1 MSRTKMTWRNLEN
14 GKPAKTQRLRTLLT
28 AMTAGLMGLALNGAQ
43 AAVFNQATNSS
54 PIVLSADQ
62 RLIWSVN
69 PLDDTVT
76 VIRAKNNTVLTTLA
90 TGDEPR
96 SVAVDPNNRFAFIA
110 NAAGNS
116 VTVIKITNRR
126 LDSFAAVTRKTIK
139 TGAEP
144 WDIVISP
151 DGKRIFVANSGQDT
165 ISVINVATLELI
177 GNINLRNSLC
187 NGPNRARRFQ
197 PRGMAIILSN
207 TQLYVTR
214 FLSFTRSRAD
224 GGKQGIDTGKEGAVC
239 RIAIDTSS
247 TSINDY
253 NPAQLLTFAPQL
265 TGFAVDS
272 TGDGVPD
279 PTSAFPNQMQSLVIR
294 GNKGFMPNIAA
305 SPTSPLVFN
314 NDTQSFVTFLNNI
327 GSGELADGGSLN
339 LHLGARNPELGKK
352 KLFFANPWAM
362 AFSNQAGTGFGYIA
376 SAASDLLVKVKVN
389 ANDKISFTVDDDT
402 TRYVDLNDPDNPAT
416 SGANAG
422 KNPVGIVITAD
433 GTRAYVANH
442 VSGNV
447 SVVDTLADKVIKVV
461 QTANRPASG
470 SVAEELGVGAEMFFS
485 SRGNFVRP
493 SGTTVSTTERL
504 SSEGWQ
510 ACSSCHFN
518 GWTDGVV
525 WQFGAGPRKSVNL
538 AGTFN
543 PNDRNEQKIL
553 NYSAIFD
560 EVEDFDAN
568 VRNVSG
574 PGALAIAVTCQSGLP
589 TSTLDPNHGLLIG
602 DNGDINVPPCVINSL
617 AKANAGRKQVAVDP
631 VGATARVNALTALKK
646 WVQFAVRVPNG
657 PLTSAEV
664 SGGVNN
670 SLVRAGRTLFIQ
682 QCSNCHQGGLWS
694 TSIKNFVSPPAGN
707 RIACEVN
714 LLAGAPAG
722 SFCTTAPITGDPIG
736 VQYLDAFLEDVGS
749 FNRGVAGEGN
759 GIANNIGAVEKA
771 AAGRVAGASQPP
783 KDALGIDYNG
793 DGRGVGFN
801 VQSLLGI
808 HMVQPYLHNGACE
821 SLDCVVGDTKHRTGN
836 GRFKDRLGAAADQ
849 KKVVLFLESI
859 DADTDIVP

>member
-1 MSRTKMTWRNLEN
+1 MS
-14 GKPAKTQRLRTLLT
+14 
-28 AMTAGLMGLALNGAQ
+28 AGLIGLALSTAQ
-43 AAVFNQATNSS
+43 AATINGPTNSS

-62 RLIWSVN
+62 KLVWSVN

-76 VIRAKNNTVLTTLA
+76 VIRAKNNTVITTLA

-96 SVAVDPNNRFAFIA
+96 SVAVDPNNKFAFIA

-116 VTVIKITNRR
+116 VTVIKITDRKPE
-126 LDSFAAVTRKTIK
+126 SFAAVTQKTIK

-165 ISVINVATLELI
+165 ISVIDVTTLELI
-177 GNINLRNSLC
+177 GNIDLRNSLC
-187 NGPNRARRFQ
+187 NAPNRARRFQ
-197 PRGMAIILSN
+197 PRGMAIIFSN

-214 FLSFTRSRAD
+214 FLSFTRPKSD
-224 GGKQGIDTGKEGAVC
+224 GGKQGTDTGKEGAVC
-239 RIAIDTSS
+239 RIAINTAS
-247 TSINDY
+247 TSIDGY
-253 NPAQLLTFAPQL
+253 IPSQLLTFAPQL

-272 TGDGVPD
+272 TGDGIPD
-279 PTSAFPNQMQSLVIR
+279 PTSAFPNQMQSMVIR
-294 GNKGFMPNIAA
+294 GNTGFMPNIAA

-314 NDTQSFVTFLNNI
+314 NDTQSFVTFLENV
-327 GSGELADGGSLN
+327 GSGVLADGGSLN
-339 LHLGARNPELGKK
+339 LHLGAREPEAGKK
-352 KLFFANPWAM
+352 KLFFANPWAI
-362 AFSNQAGTGFGYIA
+362 AFSNQVGIGFGYVV
-376 SAASDLLVKVKVN
+376 SAASDLLVKVNVN
-389 ANDKISFTVDDDT
+389 ANDKISFTVGDTT
-402 TRYVDLNDPDNPAT
+402 TRYIDLNDPANPAT

-470 SVAEELGVGAEMFFS
+470 SLAEELKVGAEIFFS

-493 SGTTVSTTERL
+493 SGTTVSTSERL

-543 PNDRNEQKIL
+543 PQDRTEQKIL

-560 EVEDFDAN
+560 EVEDFEAN
-568 VRNVSG
+568 IRNVSG
-574 PGALAIAVTCQSGLP
+574 PGGLAAAITCQSGLP
-589 TSTLDPNHGLLIG
+589 TSTFDPNHGLLIG
-602 DNGDINVPPCVINSL
+602 DNGDVNVPPCVVNSFG
-617 AKANAGRKQVAVDP
+617 KANAGRKQLSVDP
-631 VGATARVNALTALKK
+631 VGATAKVDALTALKK

-664 SGGVNN
+664 AGGVKNK
-670 SLVRAGRTLFIQ
+670 LIKAGRTLFIQ

-694 TSIKNFVSPPAGN
+694 TSIKNFVSPPAGSS
-707 RIACEVN
+707 IACEVN
-714 LLAGAPAG
+714 LALAAPAG
-722 SFCTTAPITGDPIG
+722 SFCTTAPVIGDPIG
-736 VQYLDAFLEDVGS
+736 VQYLDKFLKDVGS
-749 FNRGVAGEGN
+749 FNRGVAGQGN
-759 GIANNIGAVEKA
+759 NIGNNIGADEKA
-771 AAGRVAGASQPP
+771 AAGRVAGVSQPA

-793 DGRGVGFN
+793 DGKGVGFN

-808 HMVQPYLHNGACE
+808 HLVQPYMHNGACE

-836 GRFKDRLGAAADQ
+836 GRFNDRLGAASDQ

-859 DADTDIVP
+859 DAETAIVP